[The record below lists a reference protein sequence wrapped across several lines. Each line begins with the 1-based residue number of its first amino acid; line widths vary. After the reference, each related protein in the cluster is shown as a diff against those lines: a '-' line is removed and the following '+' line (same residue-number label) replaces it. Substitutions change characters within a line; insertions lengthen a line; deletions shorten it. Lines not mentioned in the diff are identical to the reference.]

1 MAHKKAAGST
11 SLGRESESKRLGVKL
26 SDGEWAKIGA
36 IIIRQRGT
44 KYHPG
49 LNVKKGK
56 DDTLFAVKN
65 GFVNFSTKK
74 LRKFDN
80 SLKDGTIVSVL
91 LAAKVPVPTKNPTP
105 KGVMPPIKKKNVKRK
120 AKSFK

>member
-11 SLGRESESKRLGVKL
+11 ALGRESESKRLGVKL
-26 SDGEWAKIGA
+26 TDGQWAKAGA

-49 LNVKKGK
+49 LNVKKGS
-56 DDTLFAVKN
+56 DDTLFALKG
-65 GFVNFSTKK
+65 GFVKFTTKK

-80 SLKDGTIVSVL
+80 SLKTCKIVDVVTPVVK
-91 LAAKVPVPTKNPTP
+91 AAVKTK
-105 KGVMPPIKKKNVKRK
+105 K
-120 AKSFK
+120 